1 MIQQLIWPIL
11 LQLLG
16 IVVIIAEFLLPS
28 AGILTVSAL
37 LIFGYSLFL
46 VFTNAPPIV
55 GFIFLTID
63 LLLIPVLVIVG
74 IKLLSVMPV
83 TLRKNL
89 NSKDGVTAQSFELAS
104 LKAEMGTVLTDLRP
118 AGTILIKGKRYD
130 AVSDGE
136 YINKDSEIIV
146 SIVDGNRVVV
156 KRKQS

>member
-37 LIFGYSLFL
+37 VLFGYSLYL
-46 VFTNAPPIV
+46 VFANAPPIA
-55 GFIFLTID
+55 GFIFLFID
-63 LLLIPVLVIVG
+63 ILLIPVLVIVG
-74 IKLLSVMPV
+74 IKLLAVMPV

-89 NSKDGVTAQSFELAS
+89 NSKDGTTAQPFELAS
-104 LKAEMGTVLTDLRP
+104 LKGETGTVLTDLRP
-118 AGTILIKGKRYD
+118 AGTILIKGKRHD

-136 YINKDSEIIV
+136 YIDKDSEVIV